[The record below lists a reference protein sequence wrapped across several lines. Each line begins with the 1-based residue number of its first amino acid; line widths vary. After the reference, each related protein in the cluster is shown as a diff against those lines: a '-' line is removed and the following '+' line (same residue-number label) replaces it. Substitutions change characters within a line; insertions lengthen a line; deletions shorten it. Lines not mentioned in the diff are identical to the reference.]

1 MLVFQIQKHEGLDKS
16 IVYLASFANL
26 KGHLKIEETVD
37 SENDSH
43 KAKKL
48 LFSGH
53 ILSNELLPISQYF
66 TLPS

>member
-43 KAKKL
+43 KAKKNFFL
-48 LFSGH
+48 RVTS
-53 ILSNELLPISQYF
+53 SSISYQTNY
-66 TLPS
+66 